1 MKIDLGFSARP
12 FGLRLDCGRF
22 DTPEFKSWFKNSK
35 CVDKEG
41 KPAVLYHGTN
51 RDIEAFNID
60 GGSGKTHGTGAFFSS
75 SPATASTYA
84 TPAISGVVLPV
95 FLSLQSPV
103 IVQAAGANWNRL
115 GARVSIELPEAIV
128 SDLEAENLF
137 AALTDQE
144 PNLLAKK
151 KLKARTTTLNKLFP
165 GEFEYDDDF
174 ASTDDLARWARKQGY
189 EGVIF
194 RSIRDQGPSGSFAT
208 ETSKAPSDLF
218 VAFRAQQIKS
228 ALGNTGR
235 FNPNSA
241 NICD

>member
-1 MKIDLGFSARP
+1 MAHAQALVQQLIDKTNDDPRRGY
-12 FGLRLDCGRF
+12 GH
-22 DTPEFKSWFKNSK
+22 EN
-35 CVDKEG
+35 
-41 KPAVLYHGTN
+41 VLTQI
-51 RDIEAFNID
+51 DIDA
-60 GGSGKTHGTGAFFSS
+60 GAGKTHATGAFFSS
-75 SPATASTYA
+75 SPATASTYT
-84 TPAISGVVLPV
+84 TPAITGVILPV

-103 IVQAAGANWNRL
+103 IVHAAGANWNRL
-115 GARVSIELPEAIV
+115 GARVTIELPEAIV

-144 PNLLAKK
+144 PNLLAKR
-151 KLKARTTTLNKLFP
+151 KLRARTTTLNKLFP

-235 FNPNSA
+235 FNPDSA